1 MREQAPPDADALPYH
16 PAMDSEIARQQ
27 LPGGALQIRDGRC
40 TFVFERLR
48 QGAMLV
54 TISGIDNGQFG
65 TAPLDEI
72 RIELLRHRPLELFI
86 DAQAAVA
93 VAVPVSKEWTHFFS
107 LNREHLV
114 RVSVLVG
121 SKAIELT
128 VAIAQHL
135 SQTGNL
141 MQIYSDRELFD
152 ARVKASKAS

>member
-1 MREQAPPDADALPYH
+1 MATD
-16 PAMDSEIARQQ
+16 IVRQH
-27 LPGGALQIRDGRC
+27 LPGGALQLSDGRC
-40 TFVFERLR
+40 TFTYERLR

-65 TAPLDEI
+65 TATLDEI

-121 SKAIELT
+121 SKAVELT

-141 MQIYSDRELFD
+141 MQIYTDRELFD
-152 ARVKASKAS
+152 ARVTSARG

>member
-1 MREQAPPDADALPYH
+1 MVTD
-16 PAMDSEIARQQ
+16 IVRQH
-27 LPGGALQIRDGRC
+27 LPGGALELSDGRC
-40 TFVFERLR
+40 TFTFERLR

-54 TISGIDNGQFG
+54 TIKGIDTGQFG
-65 TAPLDEI
+65 TMTLDEI
-72 RIELLRHRPLELFI
+72 RIELLRHRPLELFV

-93 VAVPVSKEWTHFFS
+93 VGVPVSKEWTHFFS

-121 SKAIELT
+121 SKAVELT

-141 MQIYSDRELFD
+141 IQIYTDRELFN
-152 ARVKASKAS
+152 ARVAAARG